1 MIRRL
6 RTNRHDGFTLLEVL
20 GAVAILGISY
30 MVLATAAI
38 QAMQGIGQSQH
49 RIEASLIAD
58 QTLIDVEISTETG
71 QLIEPKLVTW
81 PDSHFE
87 VTLEII
93 DLSEIHQ
100 GKELQGDGTGLLEF
114 LGKES
119 KGAFAPFRES
129 NLLLGYL
136 REVHITVQWLE
147 RGDQLS
153 VTRTAFFYDQQG
165 WIQNEQNADQAPADE
180 DEGADALTNGDI
192 PQDIQDQLLGGVQ

>member
-1 MIRRL
+1 MSSRL
-6 RTNRHDGFTLLEVL
+6 RKNRHDGFTLLEVL

-38 QAMQGIGQSQH
+38 QAMQGIGQSQ
-49 RIEASLIAD
+49 RRLEASLIAD

-71 QLIEPKLVTW
+71 QLVEPKLVTW
-81 PDSHFE
+81 QDSHFE

-100 GKELQGDGTGLLEF
+100 GKGLQGGGTSLLEF

-147 RGDQLS
+147 GGNELY
-153 VTRTAFFYDQQG
+153 VTRTAFIYDQQG
-165 WIQNEQNADQAPADE
+165 WIENEQEAGQAPP
-180 DEGADALTNGDI
+180 DEGVGSDSLTNGDI
-192 PQDIQDQLLGGVQ
+192 PQDIQDQLLRGAQ

>member
-38 QAMQGIGQSQH
+38 QAMQGIGQSQR

-81 PDSHFE
+81 PDSS
-87 VTLEII
+87 L
-93 DLSEIHQ
+93 
-100 GKELQGDGTGLLEF
+100 
-114 LGKES
+114 
-119 KGAFAPFRES
+119 
-129 NLLLGYL
+129 
-136 REVHITVQWLE
+136 
-147 RGDQLS
+147 RGDPRNHRPL
-153 VTRTAFFYDQQG
+153 
-165 WIQNEQNADQAPADE
+165 
-180 DEGADALTNGDI
+180 
-192 PQDIQDQLLGGVQ
+192 

>member
-1 MIRRL
+1 MSSRL
-6 RTNRHDGFTLLEVL
+6 RKNRYDGFTLLEVL

-38 QAMQGIGQSQH
+38 QAMQGIGQSQ
-49 RIEASLIAD
+49 RRLEASLIAD

-71 QLIEPKLVTW
+71 QLVEPKLVTW
-81 PDSHFE
+81 QDSHFE

-100 GKELQGDGTGLLEF
+100 GKGLQGDGTSLLEF

-147 RGDQLS
+147 GGNELY
-153 VTRTAFFYDQQG
+153 VTRTAFIYDQQG
-165 WIQNEQNADQAPADE
+165 WIENEQEAGQAPP
-180 DEGADALTNGDI
+180 DEGVGSDSLTNGDI
-192 PQDIQDQLLGGVQ
+192 PQDIQDQLLRGAQ

>member
-1 MIRRL
+1 MSRPL

-20 GAVAILGISY
+20 GAVAVLGISY

-38 QAMQGIGQSQH
+38 QAMQGIGQSQR

-71 QLIEPKLVTW
+71 QLVEPKLVTW
-81 PDSHFE
+81 QDSHFE

-100 GKELQGDGTGLLEF
+100 GKGLQGGGTSLLEF

-147 RGDQLS
+147 GGNELY
-153 VTRTAFFYDQQG
+153 VTRTAFIYDQQG
-165 WIQNEQNADQAPADE
+165 WIENEQEAGQAPP
-180 DEGADALTNGDI
+180 DEGVGSDSLTNGDI
-192 PQDIQDQLLGGVQ
+192 PQDIQDQLLRGAQ